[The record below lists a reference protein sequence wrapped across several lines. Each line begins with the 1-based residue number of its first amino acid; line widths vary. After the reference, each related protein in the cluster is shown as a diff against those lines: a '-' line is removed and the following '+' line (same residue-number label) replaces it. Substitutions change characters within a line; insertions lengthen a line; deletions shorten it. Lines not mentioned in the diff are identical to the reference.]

1 MARGAPKGKHNGT
14 HIGWRTIRAFCTFAT
29 AMNLSTIPVVRLLI
43 QQLLNYGVHHIIIA
57 PGSRNAPI
65 TVGLTTHEAF
75 KTYSIV
81 DERSAGFFAIGLSQ
95 QLHKPVAVLCTSGS
109 ALLNIYPAVSEAY
122 YSRYP
127 LVVLS
132 ADRPIY
138 QIDIG
143 NGQTIRQSGVFSKHL
158 ISETSLLQDI
168 THNRAAIIESN
179 TQQLIDVQST
189 PQEVESQQKI
199 IENNNTKY
207 LQKVLSEMSSYQGP
221 VHVNIPLE
229 EPLYEFYDQ
238 NDFIVEQVKQPK
250 NPQPKNFKSV
260 QSKWNKSKR
269 ILVVVGTLS
278 PDTLS
283 SNSISVLAH
292 DPRVIVLHEITSNLH
307 HHNFIA
313 HIDRVILPIEKEKN
327 SQEIFQSLVPDLL
340 ITMGGMVV
348 SKKIKSLLRSYK
360 GVPHHHVGTDRA
372 LDTYYLGVRQLQIDP
387 NSFFGNL
394 NSLSDHKA
402 NYQSQWL
409 QLSREREI
417 AHDSFLAKAPFSDLL
432 VFDKIMRAIPKNYLL
447 QWANSSPIRY
457 AQLFTVPTDSQSF
470 CNRGTSGI
478 EGSISTAVG
487 AAVSSDRPTLTI
499 TGDLSFFYDANAL
512 WNQYIPANFRLI
524 VVNNGGGGIF
534 RILPNAKETPG
545 FENYFETKHK
555 RTAKHMAKQYGLS
568 YQSVRTSISLRFAL
582 GRFFSKSTRGKIL
595 EISTPSTTNDL
606 VLQSYF
612 KFLSEHSD

>member
-1 MARGAPKGKHNGT
+1 
-14 HIGWRTIRAFCTFAT
+14 
-29 AMNLSTIPVVRLLI
+29 MNLSTIPVVRLII
-43 QQLLNYGVHHIIIA
+43 QQLLNYGVHHIVIA
-57 PGSRNAPI
+57 PGSRNSPI
-65 TVGLTTHEAF
+65 TVGLITHKKF
-75 KTYSIV
+75 TTYSIV

-95 QLHKPVAVLCTSGS
+95 QLRQPVAVLCTSGS

-132 ADRPIY
+132 ADRPTY

-189 PQEVESQQKI
+189 PKEVEIQQKTI
-199 IENNNTKY
+199 VNDNSIN
-207 LQKVLSEMSSYQGP
+207 LQNVLSEMLSQKGP
-221 VHVNIPLE
+221 IHINIPLE
-229 EPLYEFYDQ
+229 EPLY
-238 NDFIVEQVKQPK
+238 DFQVQKDLVAEQVKQPK
-250 NPQPKNFKSV
+250 KTQPKNLKSV
-260 QSKWNKSKR
+260 QLKWKVSKR

-278 PDTLS
+278 PDTLNA
-283 SNSISVLAH
+283 NSISVLAH
-292 DPRVIVLHEITSNLH
+292 DPRVVVLHEITSNLH
-307 HHNFIA
+307 HSNVIA
-313 HIDRVILPIEKEKN
+313 HIDRVIIPIDKQEN
-327 SQEIFQSLVPDLL
+327 SKEIFQSLAPDLI

-360 GVPHHHVGTDRA
+360 GVPHHHVGTDRP
-372 LDTYYLGVRQLQIDP
+372 LDTYYLGVQHLKVDP
-387 NSFFGNL
+387 NYFFCEL
-394 NSLSDHKA
+394 TSSSDSKA
-402 NYQSQWL
+402 NFQDQWL
-409 QLSREREI
+409 LLSRQREI
-417 AHDSFLAKAPFSDLL
+417 AHKSFLANAPFSDLL
-432 VFDKIMRAIPKNYLL
+432 VFDKIMRVIPKNYLL
-447 QWANSSPIRY
+447 HWANSSPIRY
-457 AQLFTVPTDSQSF
+457 AQLFPVSTGSQSF

-487 AAVSSDRPTLTI
+487 AAVGSNRPTLVI

-512 WNQYIPANFRLI
+512 WNQYIPATFRLI

-545 FENYFETKHK
+545 FETYFETKHK

-568 YQSVRTSISLRFAL
+568 YQSVRTSIGLRLAL
-582 GRFFSKSTRGKIL
+582 GRFFSKSNRGKIL
-595 EISTPSTTNDL
+595 EIRTPSTTNDL

-612 KFLSEHSD
+612 KFLSEH

>member
-1 MARGAPKGKHNGT
+1 
-14 HIGWRTIRAFCTFAT
+14 
-29 AMNLSTIPVVRLLI
+29 MNLSTIPVVRLLI
-43 QQLLNYGVHHIIIA
+43 QQLLNYEVHHIVIA

-65 TVGLTTHEAF
+65 TVGLTTHKAF
-75 KTYSIV
+75 TTYSIV

-95 QLHKPVAVLCTSGS
+95 QLCQPVAVLCTSGS

-132 ADRPIY
+132 ADRPTY

-179 TQQLIDVQST
+179 TQQLIDVQSI
-189 PQEVESQQKI
+189 PKEVESQQKT
-199 IENNNTKY
+199 IEKYNTKS
-207 LQKVLSEMSSYQGP
+207 LQKVLSAMLSQQGP

-229 EPLYEFYDQ
+229 EPLYEFHDQ
-238 NDFIVEQVKQPK
+238 KDLVVEQVKQPK
-250 NPQPKNFKSV
+250 KPQPKNLKSV
-260 QSKWNKSKR
+260 QSKWKESKR
-269 ILVVVGTLS
+269 ILVVVGTLL
-278 PDTLS
+278 PDTL
-283 SNSISVLAH
+283 NAKSISVLAH
-292 DPRVIVLHEITSNLH
+292 DPRVVVLHEITSNLH
-307 HHNFIA
+307 HNNFIA
-313 HIDRVILPIEKEKN
+313 HIDRVIIPIEKQKN
-327 SQEIFQSLVPDLL
+327 SQKIFQSLTPDLL

-360 GVPHHHVGTDRA
+360 GVSHYHVGADRP
-372 LDTYYLGVRQLQIDP
+372 LDTYYLGVQHLQVDP
-387 NSFFGNL
+387 KSFF
-394 NSLSDHKA
+394 SDLSSSSDSKA
-402 NYQSQWL
+402 NYQDQWH
-409 QLSREREI
+409 QLSRQREV
-417 AHDSFLAKAPFSDLL
+417 AHNSFLANAPFSDLL
-432 VFDKIMRAIPKNYLL
+432 VFDKIMRVIPKNYLL

-457 AQLFTVPTDSQSF
+457 AQLFPVPTDSQSF

-487 AAVSSDRPTLTI
+487 AAVGSDRPTLTI

-524 VVNNGGGGIF
+524 IVNNGGGGIF

-545 FENYFETKHK
+545 FETYFETKHK

-568 YQSVRTSISLRFAL
+568 YQSVRTSIGLRLVL

-595 EISTPSTTNDL
+595 EIRTPSTTNDL

>member
-1 MARGAPKGKHNGT
+1 
-14 HIGWRTIRAFCTFAT
+14 
-29 AMNLSTIPVVRLLI
+29 MNLSTIPVVRLLI
-43 QQLLNYGVHHIIIA
+43 QQLLNHGVCHIVIA

-65 TVGLTTHEAF
+65 TVGLTTHKSF
-75 KTYSIV
+75 TTYSIV

-95 QLHKPVAVLCTSGS
+95 QIHQPVAVLCTSGS

-127 LVVLS
+127 IVVLS
-132 ADRPIY
+132 ADRPTY

-168 THNRAAIIESN
+168 THNQSAIIESN

-189 PQEVESQQKI
+189 PQELESQQKTI
-199 IENNNTKY
+199 QKNNTKY
-207 LQKVLSEMSSYQGP
+207 LQNVLFEMLSHRGP

-229 EPLYEFYDQ
+229 EPLYSFIDK
-238 NDFIVEQVKQPK
+238 NDLVVQQVKQPK
-250 NPQPKNFKSV
+250 NTKPINVKSV
-260 QSKWNKSKR
+260 QLKWNESKR
-269 ILVVVGTLS
+269 ILVLVGTLS
-278 PDTLS
+278 PNVLDS
-283 SNSISVLAH
+283 KSISVLAQ
-292 DPRVIVLHEITSNLH
+292 DSRVIVLHEITSNIH

-313 HIDRVILPIEKEKN
+313 HIDRVILPIEKQKN
-327 SQEIFQSLVPDLL
+327 SQEIYQSLAPDLL
-340 ITMGGMVV
+340 ISIGGMVV
-348 SKKIKSLLRSYK
+348 SKKIKSLLRSFK
-360 GVPHHHVGTDRA
+360 GVSHYHIGTDRA
-372 LDTYYLGVRQLQIDP
+372 FDTFYLGVQQLKIDP
-387 NSFFGNL
+387 NSFFTDLTFSSNPKG
-394 NSLSDHKA
+394 
-402 NYQSQWL
+402 NYQDQWL
-409 QLSREREI
+409 QLSRQREI
-417 AHDSFLAKAPFSDLL
+417 AHKSFLANAPFSDLL
-432 VFDKIMRAIPKNYLL
+432 VFDKIMSATPKSFLL

-457 AQLFTVPTDSQSF
+457 SQLFTAPIDSQSF

-487 AAVSSDRPTLTI
+487 AAVGSNRPTLVI
-499 TGDLSFFYDANAL
+499 TGDLSFFYDSNAL

-545 FENYFETKHK
+545 FETYSETKHK

-568 YQSVRTSISLRFAL
+568 YQRVRTSIGLRLVL
-582 GRFFSKSTRGKIL
+582 GRFFSKSARGKIL

>member
-1 MARGAPKGKHNGT
+1 
-14 HIGWRTIRAFCTFAT
+14 
-29 AMNLSTIPVVRLLI
+29 MNLSNIPVVRLVI
-43 QQLLNYGVHHIIIA
+43 QQLLNYGVQHIVIA

-65 TVGLTTHEAF
+65 TVGLTTHTAF
-75 KTYSIV
+75 TTYSIV

-95 QLHKPVAVLCTSGS
+95 QLHQPVAVLCTSGS

-122 YSRYP
+122 YSLYP

-132 ADRPIY
+132 ADRPTY

-158 ISETSLLQDI
+158 ISETLLLQDI

-179 TQQLIDVQST
+179 TQQLIDVQSS
-189 PQEVESQQKI
+189 PQEVESQQKA
-199 IENNNTKY
+199 IEKSNTKD
-207 LQKVLSEMSSYQGP
+207 LQKVLSEMLSQQGP

-229 EPLYEFYDQ
+229 EPLYEFHDQ
-238 NDFIVEQVKQPK
+238 NDFVVEQVKQPK
-250 NPQPKNFKSV
+250 NPQPKNLKSV
-260 QSKWNKSKR
+260 QSKWNESKR
-269 ILVVVGTLS
+269 ILVLVGTLS
-278 PDTLS
+278 PDALDAK
-283 SNSISVLAH
+283 SISVLAH
-292 DPRVIVLHEITSNLH
+292 DPRVVVLHEITSNLH

-313 HIDRVILPIEKEKN
+313 HIDRVILPIEKQKN
-327 SQEIFQSLVPDLL
+327 SQEIFQSLAPDLL

-348 SKKIKSLLRSYK
+348 SKKIKSLMRSYK
-360 GVPHHHVGTDRA
+360 GVSHDHVGTDRP
-372 LDTYYLGVRQLQIDP
+372 LDTYYLGVQHLQIDP
-387 NSFFGNL
+387 NSFFGDL
-394 NSLSDHKA
+394 TPSSDPKA
-402 NYQSQWL
+402 NYQDQWI

-417 AHDSFLAKAPFSDLL
+417 AHKSFLANTPFSDLL
-432 VFDKIMRAIPKNYLL
+432 VFDKIIRAIPKNYLI

-457 AQLFTVPTDSQSF
+457 AQLFPVPTDSQSF

-487 AAVSSDRPTLTI
+487 AAVGSDRPNLTI
-499 TGDLSFFYDANAL
+499 TGDLSFFYDSNAL

-524 VVNNGGGGIF
+524 IVNNGGGGIF

-545 FENYFETKHK
+545 FETYFETKHK

-568 YQSVRTSISLRFAL
+568 YQSVRTSIGLRLAL
-582 GRFFSKSTRGKIL
+582 VRFFSKSTHGKIL
-595 EISTPSTTNDL
+595 EIRTPSTTNDL

>member
-1 MARGAPKGKHNGT
+1 
-14 HIGWRTIRAFCTFAT
+14 
-29 AMNLSTIPVVRLLI
+29 MNLSTIPVVRLVI
-43 QQLLNYGVHHIIIA
+43 QQLLNYGVHHIVIA

-65 TVGLTTHEAF
+65 TVGLTTHKAF
-75 KTYSIV
+75 TTYSIV

-95 QLHKPVAVLCTSGS
+95 QLHEPVAVLCTSGS

-127 LVVLS
+127 FVVIS
-132 ADRPIY
+132 ADRPTY

-168 THNRAAIIESN
+168 THNQSAIIESN

-189 PQEVESQQKI
+189 SQEVESQQKI
-199 IENNNTKY
+199 IEKTNKKY
-207 LQKVLSEMSSYQGP
+207 LQKVLSEMLSQQGP

-229 EPLYEFYDQ
+229 EPLYDFHDQ
-238 NDFIVEQVKQPK
+238 NEIVVEQVKQPK
-250 NPQPKNFKSV
+250 NPQPKNLESV
-260 QSKWNKSKR
+260 QSKWNESKR

-278 PDTLS
+278 PDVLDAK
-283 SNSISVLAH
+283 SISVLAH
-292 DPRVIVLHEITSNLH
+292 DPRVVVLHEITSNLH
-307 HHNFIA
+307 HHNFIS
-313 HIDRVILPIEKEKN
+313 HIDRVILPIEKQKN

-360 GVPHHHVGTDRA
+360 GVSHHHVGTDRP
-372 LDTYYLGVRQLQIDP
+372 LDTYYLGVQHLQIDP
-387 NSFFGNL
+387 NSFFVDL
-394 NSLSDHKA
+394 TPSSDSKA
-402 NYQSQWL
+402 NYQDQWL
-409 QLSREREI
+409 QLSRQREI
-417 AHDSFLAKAPFSDLL
+417 AHDSFLANTPFSDLL

-457 AQLFTVPTDSQSF
+457 AQLFPMPIDSQSF

-487 AAVSSDRPTLTI
+487 AAVGSDRPTLII

-545 FENYFETKHK
+545 FETYFETKHK
-555 RTAKHMAKQYGLS
+555 RTAKHMAKQYDLS
-568 YQSVRTSISLRFAL
+568 YQSVRTSIGLRLAL
-582 GRFFSKSTRGKIL
+582 GRFFSKSNRGKIL
-595 EISTPSTTNDL
+595 EIRTPSTTNDL

>member
-1 MARGAPKGKHNGT
+1 
-14 HIGWRTIRAFCTFAT
+14 
-29 AMNLSTIPVVRLLI
+29 MNLSTIPVVRSVI
-43 QQLLNYGVHHIIIA
+43 QQLLNYGVHHIVIS

-65 TVGLTTHEAF
+65 TVGLTTHTAF
-75 KTYSIV
+75 TTYSIV
-81 DERSAGFFAIGLSQ
+81 DERSAGFFALGLSQ
-95 QLHKPVAVLCTSGS
+95 QLREPVAVLCTSGS

-132 ADRPIY
+132 ADRPTY

-168 THNRAAIIESN
+168 THNRAAIMESN

-189 PQEVESQQKI
+189 LQEVKDQQKT
-199 IENNNTKY
+199 IEKNNNDN
-207 LQKVLSEMSSYQGP
+207 LQKVLSDMISAQGP
-221 VHVNIPLE
+221 VHINIPLE
-229 EPLYEFYDQ
+229 EPLYEFSHQDDLTVQ
-238 NDFIVEQVKQPK
+238 QVKGSK
-250 NPQPKNFKSV
+250 TPQPKRIGSLE
-260 QSKWNKSKR
+260 SKWNESKR

-278 PDTLS
+278 PDALDVK
-283 SNSISVLAH
+283 SISVLAN
-292 DPRVIVLHEITSNLH
+292 DPRVVVLHEITSNLDH
-307 HHNFIA
+307 DNFIA
-313 HIDRVILPIEKEKN
+313 HIDRVILPIEKQKN
-327 SQEIFQSLVPDLL
+327 SQEIFQSLAPDLL

-360 GVPHHHVGTDRA
+360 GVSHHHVGTDRP
-372 LDTYYLGVRQLQIDP
+372 LDTYYLGVQHLQIDP
-387 NSFFGNL
+387 NSFFSDL
-394 NSLSDHKA
+394 SSLSDSKM
-402 NYQSQWL
+402 NYQDQWL
-409 QLSREREI
+409 QLSRQREI
-417 AHDSFLAKAPFSDLL
+417 AHNSFLANAPFSDLL
-432 VFDKIMRAIPKNYLL
+432 VFDKIMRAVPKNYLL

-457 AQLFTVPTDSQSF
+457 AQLFPVPIDSQSF

-487 AAVSSDRPTLTI
+487 AAVGSDRSTLTI

-534 RILPNAKETPG
+534 RILPNAKETPS
-545 FENYFETKHK
+545 FETYFETKHK
-555 RTAKHMAKQYGLS
+555 RTAKQMAKQYGLS
-568 YQSVRTSISLRFAL
+568 YQSVRTSIGLRLVL
-582 GRFFSKSTRGKIL
+582 GRFFSKSNRGKIL
-595 EISTPSTTNDL
+595 EIRTPSTTNDL